1 MWHLSRKPNT
11 PSRTTTLPNNNN
23 LQPFSPRNS
32 IFPISD
38 TGVFK
43 NICIIRLVN
52 KDDDDQHVH
61 CNNNSCNLWDFF
73 AYLSSPTQFHSV
85 AIPRCP
91 SFRIEVIAIL
101 SDNFLCTKFTLGPNP
116 FSSLCTYTCSD
127 NELSDVPKMHCEDRN
142 LVAAAAAFLDGFLY
156 LAGGYKGNPPDV
168 EPSVYLNM
176 SERLNLKTWE
186 WQTLPDMQNQR
197 AFATGAAHRNKFYVV
212 GGSTIATL
220 KHSAEIYDPKTNSWK
235 FVNSFVPKEADGY
248 AVASFNGQLLILTWS
263 DRLGMKLWLWIE
275 MASPNS
281 FGNRP
286 RLISCFPCKQIEMMT
301 LRQNGANMVR
311 VGRELWIVVGKN
323 DRIFQVDG
331 RCAWPV
337 FPAPFFRPS
346 DEHKVQHKEEIY
358 ALSFSRGLRVTW
370 RKIPVYYI

>member
-91 SFRIEVIAIL
+91 SFRIEVIAI
-101 SDNFLCTKFTLGPNP
+101 F
-116 FSSLCTYTCSD
+116 D

-156 LAGGYKGNPPDV
+156 LAGGYKGNPP
-168 EPSVYLNM
+168 
-176 SERLNLKTWE
+176 
-186 WQTLPDMQNQR
+186 
-197 AFATGAAHRNKFYVV
+197 
-212 GGSTIATL
+212 
-220 KHSAEIYDPKTNSWK
+220 
-235 FVNSFVPKEADGY
+235 
-248 AVASFNGQLLILTWS
+248 
-263 DRLGMKLWLWIE
+263 
-275 MASPNS
+275 
-281 FGNRP
+281 
-286 RLISCFPCKQIEMMT
+286 
-301 LRQNGANMVR
+301 
-311 VGRELWIVVGKN
+311 GK
-323 DRIFQVDG
+323 
-331 RCAWPV
+331 
-337 FPAPFFRPS
+337 
-346 DEHKVQHKEEIY
+346 K
-358 ALSFSRGLRVTW
+358 
-370 RKIPVYYI
+370 